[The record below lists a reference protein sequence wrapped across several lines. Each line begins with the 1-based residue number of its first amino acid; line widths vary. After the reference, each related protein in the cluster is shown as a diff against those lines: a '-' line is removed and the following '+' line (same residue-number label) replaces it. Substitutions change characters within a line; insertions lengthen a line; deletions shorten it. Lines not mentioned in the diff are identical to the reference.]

1 MNSMN
6 PALDWIDFIA
16 YDGLSATEAAEKMKN
31 IEACCILITYI
42 FLYFSTIQKKPILQ
56 KGSHPVTLHCGN
68 AIS

>member
-1 MNSMN
+1 MN

-42 FLYFSTIQKKPILQ
+42 FLYFSTIQKKTNTSERISP
-56 KGSHPVTLHCGN
+56 HCFVVMRFR
-68 AIS
+68 